1 MGQEMPEWIDTKL
14 LNLVYNKQDMVEQ
27 YIDGGDEY
35 ILYVRNA
42 LASKGIEMTPHQI
55 KDVSDELIT
64 YYYILMDN
72 FDQVE
77 HLLED
82 WDDV

>member
-1 MGQEMPEWIDTKL
+1 MGQEVPEWIDTKL

-35 ILYVRNA
+35 ILYVGNT

-55 KDVSDELIT
+55 KDASDELIT

-82 WDDV
+82 WDNV

>member
-1 MGQEMPEWIDTKL
+1 MGQEVPEWIDTKL

-27 YIDGGDEY
+27 YINGGDKY
-35 ILYVRNA
+35 ILYVRNT
-42 LASKGIEMTPHQI
+42 LASKGIEMTPCQI

-82 WDDV
+82 WDNV